1 MQTLVPPAGQL
12 PPASQQT
19 TDGSAVPAT
28 PSLESQLPALRVRL
42 LRQARVAV
50 ADPTLAEDLVQETL
64 LAMFEQEAKHRGQ
77 ASLATWGTAILKNK
91 IADWYRSPYRKRFVQ
106 AVEEDSDNELNE
118 GVEALYD
125 AAGNYVQE
133 IPSWQQPENRMAQR
147 QMFTVLE
154 QCVDCLPRQTGRVFM
169 MREWLGF
176 ETAEICSRLNLS
188 AENCRTILHRAR
200 MGLRQCMQH
209 NWLDAKVLA

>member
-1 MQTLVPPAGQL
+1 MSSLVAFAGQL
-12 PPASQQT
+12 PATGQQT
-19 TDGSAVPAT
+19 THASAVSET
-28 PSLESQLPALRVRL
+28 PSLEAQLPALRVRL
-42 LRQARVAV
+42 MRQARVAV

-64 LAMFEQEAKHRGQ
+64 LAMFEQETKHRAQ

-91 IADWYRSPYRKRFVQ
+91 IADWYRSPNRKRFIQ
-106 AVEEDSDNELNE
+106 ATEEESDGNLSD
-118 GVEALYD
+118 GVAALYD
-125 AAGNYVQE
+125 AAGHYVQE
-133 IPSWQQPENRMAQR
+133 IPSWQQPENRMEQR

-188 AENCRTILHRAR
+188 AENCRMILHRAR

-209 NWLDAKVLA
+209 NWLDAKVVV